1 MKKSC
6 MKIPHAVIDPEGLR
20 HEVGN
25 VSVLQSWQ
33 RNGQRAYLDCMQT
46 GMHACGSVIP
56 TEAQLSGLERHQNS
70 VIGSRKTVMTVR
82 DEDEKRSKSENPTC
96 FSCGSMS
103 GITPGFFK
111 KIERI
116 YLEIFNFLKSFD

>member
-56 TEAQLSGLERHQNS
+56 TEAQLSGLERRQNS

-82 DEDEKRSKSENPTC
+82 DEGEN
-96 FSCGSMS
+96 GAKVR
-103 GITPGFFK
+103 TPHALAVGVCQTA
-111 KIERI
+111 
-116 YLEIFNFLKSFD
+116 